1 MIGATSARS
10 RQAELRRAEALLIGR
25 EGVLEDLVP
34 VGLGDGGEEIR
45 EHIGHRDGERV
56 VAVVLLEHYVLVL
69 AWRSTSCHASYAQ
82 AVASVAGKG

>member
-34 VGLGDGGEEIR
+34 VGLGDGGEEVR

-56 VAVVLLEHYVLVL
+56 VAVVLLEHYVL